1 MNLFAEAN
9 QYHKQVAALGAKMYF
24 LARNITK
31 ARYNGDL
38 ALAERLH
45 YQWEMAAERKTIAL
59 DNEIACRHLFF
70 VSALLM
76 T

>member
-24 LARNITK
+24 LARNIAK

-45 YQWEMAAERKTIAL
+45 YQWG
-59 DNEIACRHLFF
+59 NGG
-70 VSALLM
+70 
-76 T
+76 